1 MKLNDPF
8 GRLQQKQESSYEAL
22 RDTLRG
28 KGVDS
33 RRAADAVL
41 RNILRN
47 ALLVTAVLCLVVLAS
62 ALMFPG
68 SVAMVAVL
76 AALGLIW
83 VLATTVNGRRLV
95 QRYIEEEL
103 SD

>member
-8 GRLQQKQESSYEAL
+8 GRLQQKQQSSYEAL

-33 RRAADAVL
+33 RPAAAAVL
-41 RNILRN
+41 RNVARN
-47 ALLVTAVLCLVVLAS
+47 ALLATAVLCLLVLVAALLFPGLLPVVL
-62 ALMFPG
+62 
-68 SVAMVAVL
+68 VL

-83 VLATTVNGRRLV
+83 VLATALNGRRLV
-95 QRYIEEEL
+95 RRYIEEEL
-103 SD
+103 TD